1 MQQFSLST
9 NIEEG
14 LGKGFKYIVTPNVR
28 DVAAE
33 LVNGYH
39 SGIHSF
45 TVIGSYGT
53 GKSSFLLALER
64 DLLCEGS
71 YKLLNPKAL
80 SADMKFEVL
89 KIVGDY
95 KDFASLLRDKLSVE
109 GTAENVLDRL
119 RDIYNKAKKQGKF
132 LVVFIDE
139 FGKVLEHAAK
149 KNPEQ
154 ELYFMQKLAEF
165 VNVPTRNILLV
176 TTLHQN
182 FSAYARKLSDVQ
194 KEEWTKVKGRFKELV
209 FIEPV
214 EQLLYLASKQMQK
227 MNNANCD
234 INVLGELCSLAKTTK
249 FVSDGFSMDTAEAL
263 YPLEPF
269 SAYIITQAIQR
280 YGQNE
285 RSLFSFLNAKGANS
299 IGEYDKGFYGL
310 ANCYDYILQNFYSY
324 LKDANADSM
333 QWSSMQVAVGRVEGQ
348 AWDTKNELLGA
359 IKTVKAIGLLNLFGN
374 SSFKMTREQTA
385 SYLRLSLGVD
395 DALHILNL
403 LEQYKIIRF
412 ASYKLRYILFDGTD
426 INIEDEI
433 RKAGL
438 VVSRPVNYVD
448 EIRNYCFKKIA
459 PVKMCYFQKGTPR
472 YFEYEILEDG
482 QDKVPVGDTDG
493 YIQLV
498 FPSKKDAVKDILALS
513 AECENAIVFTCFK
526 NTDEIVEHLY
536 QIEKYNYL
544 LDKVLIDKSDYVA
557 IGEVRNLLE
566 YEKVLLDKSLND
578 ALFSYSDDVAWIF
591 GGKEIEVKTF
601 RMFNE
606 LLSFVCDTVYSK
618 TPVMNNELF
627 NRHKLSGS
635 ISSARVKYLAAM
647 INCSNEVDFGF
658 DKNKFPPEKTIYYS
672 LLKSTGL
679 HKDGAF
685 ASQPSNDGIMPLWN
699 ACEEFLASTVNKP
712 RKVSELIKTLSARPY
727 KLKQGFLDFWIP
739 TYLYIKKQDYSL
751 YGTGGAYIP
760 NVNMEFFELLQK
772 HPADYSIK
780 ALDVSGVRMDIFNQY
795 RKFLNVKALGK
806 VKSNDFIETIKP
818 FFFFY
823 SRQLNDYAKH
833 THRFNHSQT
842 ERFRDTLAVARD
854 PEKTFFEDLPEALGF
869 DKESLRDKEKVEEFC
884 YVVNRA
890 VKELRSCYNDLID
903 RIESSILDALGIDE
917 YEYSEYIQ
925 TIRRRFA
932 SVNEHLLTDRLKEFY
947 HHVMAEFDN
956 RKEWYQSICYTA
968 LEQPLERLRDDQ
980 EEKLMHNLIALF
992 RECEKYSDIS
1002 RMRTSGS
1009 GNEECFAIDMVATK
1023 GKNLSSQTYLLP
1035 ETEKAKA
1042 DELEK
1047 LLDNALA
1054 STDNDNVAICTL
1066 LRVLNKKMTK

>member
-1 MQQFSLST
+1 MQQFSLSA

-14 LGKGFKYIVTPNVR
+14 QNKDFNYIVTPNAQE
-28 DVAAE
+28 VASGI
-33 LVNGYH
+33 VNGYN

-45 TVIGSYGT
+45 TIIGSYGT
-53 GKSSFLLALER
+53 GKSCFLLALEK
-64 DLLCEGS
+64 DLQSKGQHHLI
-71 YKLLNPKAL
+71 NPQTL
-80 SADMKFEVL
+80 SSCKKYEVL

-95 KDFASLLRDKLSVE
+95 KDLASLMRNKLAID
-109 GTAENVLDRL
+109 GTADNVLDEL
-119 RDIYNKAKKQGKF
+119 RNRYNQAKKRGSF
-132 LVVFIDE
+132 LIIFIDE

-149 KNPEQ
+149 NDPEQ

-165 VNVPTRNILLV
+165 VNVPNRQILLV

-182 FSAYARKLSDVQ
+182 FSAYARKLSTVQ
-194 KEEWTKVKGRFKELV
+194 KEEWNKVKGRFKELV

-214 EQLLYLASKQMQK
+214 EQLLYLASKQNGSCK
-227 MNNANCD
+227 D
-234 INVLGELCSLAKTTK
+234 LGDSETVLTKLCELAKDTK
-249 FVSDGFSMDTAEAL
+249 FVSDGFTPETAKAL

-269 SAYIITQAIQR
+269 SAYAITQAIQR

-285 RSLFSFLNAKGANS
+285 RSLFSFLNTKGANS
-299 IGEYDKGFYGL
+299 LCEYEDGFYSI
-310 ANCYDYILQNFYSY
+310 ANCYDYILHNFYSY

-333 QWSSMQVAVGRVEGQ
+333 QWSSMQVALERVEGQ
-348 AWDTKNELLGA
+348 SWETKNELLGA
-359 IKTVKAIGLLNLFGN
+359 IKIVKTIGLLNLLGN

-385 SYLRLSLGVD
+385 YYAKVALGIE

-438 VVSRPVNYVD
+438 VVGRPVNFVD
-448 EIRNYCFKKIA
+448 EIRSYCFKKIA

-472 YFEYEILEDG
+472 YFEYEILEVG
-482 QDKVPVGDTDG
+482 QDKTPTGDTDG
-493 YIQLV
+493 YIQLIFSSNKNV
-498 FPSKKDAVKDILALS
+498 VKDTVALS
-513 AECENAIVFTCFK
+513 NECSNAIVFACFK
-526 NTDEIVEHLY
+526 NTSELVDHLY
-536 QIEKYNYL
+536 LIEKYNYILSKVL
-544 LDKVLIDKSDYVA
+544 LDKSDHVA
-557 IGEVRNLLE
+557 ITEVKNLLE
-566 YEKVLLDKSLND
+566 YEKVLLDKSLNE
-578 ALFSYSDDVAWIF
+578 ALFSYSDDVTWIF
-591 GGKEIEVKTF
+591 DGKEVEVKTF

-606 LLSFVCDTVYSK
+606 LLSHVCETIYPK
-618 TPVMNNELF
+618 TPIMNNELF

-647 INCSNEVDFGF
+647 LNQGNEVDFGF
-658 DKNKFPPEKTIYYS
+658 AKDKFPPEKTIYYS
-672 LLKSTGL
+672 LLKHTGL
-679 HKDGAF
+679 HVDGAF
-685 ASQPSNDGIMPLWN
+685 SSQPTNDGLMPLWD
-699 ACEEFLASTVNKP
+699 ACEEFLVSTTNKP
-712 RKVSELIKTLSARPY
+712 RKISELIKLLSARPY
-727 KLKQGFLDFWIP
+727 KLKQGFLEFWIP
-739 TYLYIKKQDYSL
+739 TYLYIKKQEYSL

-795 RKFLNVKALGK
+795 RKFLNVKTLGD

-833 THRFNHSQT
+833 TRKFNHEQT
-842 ERFRDTLAVARD
+842 ARFRDTLAVAKD

-869 DKESLRDKEKVEEFC
+869 DKTTLQNKEKVEEFC

-890 VKELRSCYNDLID
+890 VRELRSCYNDLID
-903 RIESSILDALGIDE
+903 RIESSLLDALSIEE
-917 YEYSEYIQ
+917 YDYTEYIL
-925 TIRRRFA
+925 TIRSRFA

-947 HHVMAEFDN
+947 HHVMTEFDN

-980 EEKLMHNLIALF
+980 EEKLVHNLIMLF
-992 RECEKYSDIS
+992 RECEKYSVISQMDIDS
-1002 RMRTSGS
+1002 D
-1009 GNEECFAIDMVATK
+1009 EECFSVDMVATK
-1023 GKNLSSQTYLLP
+1023 GTNISSQTFKLTKT
-1035 ETEKAKA
+1035 ETEKA
-1042 DELEK
+1042 DELEM
-1047 LLDNALA
+1047 LLNNALA
-1054 STDNDNVAICTL
+1054 NIDNNNVAICTL
-1066 LRVLNKKMTK
+1066 LRVLNKKMSK

>member
-1 MQQFSLST
+1 MQQFSLSA

-14 LGKGFKYIVTPNVR
+14 LANGFKYIVTPNAR

-53 GKSSFLLALER
+53 GKSSFLLALEQ
-64 DLLCEGS
+64 DLLGDDS

-80 SADMKFEVL
+80 SANPKFEIL
-89 KIVGDY
+89 KFVGDY
-95 KDFASLLRDKLSVE
+95 KDLASLMCEKLSVD
-109 GTAENVLDRL
+109 GTTENVLDRL
-119 RDIYNKAKKQGKF
+119 RDVYNKAKKQGKF
-132 LVVFIDE
+132 LVIFIDE

-182 FSAYARKLSDVQ
+182 FSAYARKLSGVQ

-214 EQLLYLASKQMQK
+214 EQLLYLASTQMQQK
-227 MNNANCD
+227 HAAND
-234 INVLGELCSLAKTTK
+234 MKALESLCSLAKVTK
-249 FVSDGFSMDTAEAL
+249 FVSDGFSVDTAEAL
-263 YPLEPF
+263 FPLEPF
-269 SAYIITQAIQR
+269 SAYAITQAIQR

-299 IGEYDKGFYGL
+299 ISEYDNGFYGL

-333 QWSSMQVAVGRVEGQ
+333 QWSSMQVAIERVEGQ
-348 AWDTKNELLGA
+348 TWDTKGELLGA
-359 IKTVKAIGLLNLFGN
+359 IKIVKAIGMLNLFGN

-385 SYLRLSLGVD
+385 CYLQLSIGVD

-426 INIEDEI
+426 VNIEDEI

-472 YFEYEILEDG
+472 YFEYEILEEG
-482 QDKVPVGDTDG
+482 QDKVPTGDTDG
-493 YIQLV
+493 YIQLI
-498 FPSKKDAVKDILALS
+498 FSSKKNAVKETVALS
-513 AECENAIVFTCFK
+513 AECENAIVFACIK
-526 NTDEIVEHLY
+526 NTDELVEHLY
-536 QIEKYNYL
+536 KIEKYNYIL
-544 LDKVLIDKSDYVA
+544 SKVLLDKSDYVA

-578 ALFSYSDDVAWIF
+578 ALFSYSDDVVWIF
-591 GGKEIEVKTF
+591 GGKEVEVKTF

-606 LLSFVCDTVYSK
+606 LLSFVCEAIYSK
-618 TPVMNNELF
+618 APVMNNELF

-647 INCSNEVDFGF
+647 INNSNVVELGF
-658 DKNKFPPEKTIYYS
+658 AKDKFPPEKTIYYS
-672 LLKSTGL
+672 LLKNTGL
-679 HKDGAF
+679 HTDGTF
-685 ASQPSNDGIMPLWN
+685 SSRPSDDGIMPLWN
-699 ACEEFLASTVNKP
+699 VCEEFLVSTVNKP
-712 RKVSELIKTLSARPY
+712 RKISELIKILSARPY
-727 KLKQGFLDFWIP
+727 KLKQGFIDFWIP
-739 TYLYIKKQDYSL
+739 TYLYIKKQEYSL

-780 ALDVSGVRMDIFNQY
+780 ALDVSGVRMNIFNQY
-795 RKFLNVKALGK
+795 RKFLNVKALGE

-823 SRQLNDYAKH
+823 SRQLNDYARH
-833 THRFNHSQT
+833 TRKFNHEQT
-842 ERFRDTLAVARD
+842 ARFRDTLAVAKD

-869 DKESLRDKEKVEEFC
+869 DKEALQNKEKVEEFC

-890 VKELRSCYNDLID
+890 VRELRSCYNDLID
-903 RIESSILDALGIDE
+903 RIESSILDALGIEE
-917 YEYSEYIQ
+917 YEYSEYIL

-980 EEKLMHNLIALF
+980 EEKLVHNLIVLF
-992 RECEKYSDIS
+992 RECEKYADIS
-1002 RMRTSGS
+1002 RINVDGT
-1009 GNEECFAIDMVATK
+1009 GNEECFSVDMVATK
-1023 GKNLSSQTYLLP
+1023 GKNLAAQTFRLP
-1035 ETEKAKA
+1035 DVEKAKA
-1042 DELEK
+1042 DNLEK
-1047 LLDNALA
+1047 LLEEALA
-1054 STDNDNVAICTL
+1054 STDNENVAICTL
-1066 LRVLNKKMTK
+1066 LRVLNKKMAK

>member
-1 MQQFSLST
+1 MQQFSLSA

-14 LGKGFKYIVTPNVR
+14 LGNEFKYIVTPNAR

-64 DLLCEGS
+64 DLLGDDS

-80 SADMKFEVL
+80 SANSKFEIL
-89 KIVGDY
+89 KFVGDY
-95 KDFASLLRDKLSVE
+95 KDLASLMREKLSVD

-132 LVVFIDE
+132 LVIFIDE

-214 EQLLYLASKQMQK
+214 EQLLYLASTQMQQK
-227 MNNANCD
+227 HAGNDMKA
-234 INVLGELCSLAKTTK
+234 LESLCSLAKATK
-249 FVSDGFSMDTAEAL
+249 FVSDGFSVDTAETL
-263 YPLEPF
+263 FPLEPF
-269 SAYIITQAIQR
+269 SAYAITQAIQR

-299 IGEYDKGFYGL
+299 ISEYDNGFYGL

-333 QWSSMQVAVGRVEGQ
+333 QWSSMQVAIERVEGQ
-348 AWDTKNELLGA
+348 TWETKGELLGA
-359 IKTVKAIGLLNLFGN
+359 IKIVKAIGMLNLFGN

-385 SYLRLSLGVD
+385 CYLQLSIGVD

-426 INIEDEI
+426 VNIEDEI

-472 YFEYEILEDG
+472 YFEYEILEEG
-482 QDKVPVGDTDG
+482 QNKVPTGDTDG
-493 YIQLV
+493 YIQLI
-498 FPSKKDAVKDILALS
+498 FSSKKNAVKETVALS
-513 AECENAIVFTCFK
+513 AECENAIVFACIK
-526 NTDEIVEHLY
+526 NTDELVEHLY
-536 QIEKYNYL
+536 QIEKYNYIL
-544 LDKVLIDKSDYVA
+544 SKVLLDKSDYVA

-578 ALFSYSDDVAWIF
+578 ALFSYSDDVVWIF
-591 GGKEIEVKTF
+591 GGKEVEVTTF

-606 LLSFVCDTVYSK
+606 LLSFVCEAVYS
-618 TPVMNNELF
+618 TAPVMNNALF

-647 INCSNEVDFGF
+647 INNSNVVELGF
-658 DKNKFPPEKTIYYS
+658 AKDKFPPEKTIYYS
-672 LLKSTGL
+672 LLKNTGL
-679 HKDGAF
+679 HTDGTF
-685 ASQPSNDGIMPLWN
+685 SSRPSDDGIMP
-699 ACEEFLASTVNKP
+699 
-712 RKVSELIKTLSARPY
+712 
-727 KLKQGFLDFWIP
+727 
-739 TYLYIKKQDYSL
+739 
-751 YGTGGAYIP
+751 
-760 NVNMEFFELLQK
+760 
-772 HPADYSIK
+772 
-780 ALDVSGVRMDIFNQY
+780 
-795 RKFLNVKALGK
+795 
-806 VKSNDFIETIKP
+806 
-818 FFFFY
+818 
-823 SRQLNDYAKH
+823 
-833 THRFNHSQT
+833 
-842 ERFRDTLAVARD
+842 
-854 PEKTFFEDLPEALGF
+854 
-869 DKESLRDKEKVEEFC
+869 
-884 YVVNRA
+884 
-890 VKELRSCYNDLID
+890 
-903 RIESSILDALGIDE
+903 
-917 YEYSEYIQ
+917 
-925 TIRRRFA
+925 
-932 SVNEHLLTDRLKEFY
+932 
-947 HHVMAEFDN
+947 
-956 RKEWYQSICYTA
+956 
-968 LEQPLERLRDDQ
+968 
-980 EEKLMHNLIALF
+980 
-992 RECEKYSDIS
+992 
-1002 RMRTSGS
+1002 
-1009 GNEECFAIDMVATK
+1009 
-1023 GKNLSSQTYLLP
+1023 
-1035 ETEKAKA
+1035 
-1042 DELEK
+1042 
-1047 LLDNALA
+1047 
-1054 STDNDNVAICTL
+1054 
-1066 LRVLNKKMTK
+1066 

>member
-1 MQQFSLST
+1 M
-9 NIEEG
+9 
-14 LGKGFKYIVTPNVR
+14 
-28 DVAAE
+28 
-33 LVNGYH
+33 
-39 SGIHSF
+39 
-45 TVIGSYGT
+45 
-53 GKSSFLLALER
+53 ALEQ
-64 DLLCEGS
+64 DLLGGDT

-80 SADMKFEVL
+80 SANSKFEIL
-89 KIVGDY
+89 KFVGDY
-95 KDFASLLRDKLSVE
+95 KDLATLMRNKLSVD

-119 RDIYNKAKKQGKF
+119 RDIYNKAKKRGKF
-132 LVVFIDE
+132 LVIFIDE

-165 VNVPTRNILLV
+165 VNVPTRNILLI

-214 EQLLYLASKQMQK
+214 EQLLYLASKQMRDK
-227 MNNANCD
+227 EICGD
-234 INVLGELCSLAKTTK
+234 GKKSLETLCTLAKDTK
-249 FVSDGFSMDTAEAL
+249 FVSDGFSVDTAEAL

-269 SAYIITQAIQR
+269 SAYAITQAIQR

-299 IGEYDKGFYGL
+299 ISEYKDGFYGL

-333 QWSSMQVAVGRVEGQ
+333 QWSSMQVAIERVEGQ
-348 AWDTKNELLGA
+348 SWETKYELLGA
-359 IKTVKAIGLLNLFGN
+359 IKIVKAIGMLNLFGN

-385 SYLRLSLGVD
+385 SYIHLSLGVD

-426 INIEDEI
+426 VNIEDEI

-448 EIRNYCFKKIA
+448 EIRNYCLKKIA
-459 PVKMCYFQKGTPR
+459 PVKKCYFQKGTPR
-472 YFEYEILEDG
+472 YFEYEILEEG
-482 QDKVPVGDTDG
+482 QDKVPTGDTDG

-498 FPSKKDAVKDILALS
+498 FSSKKNVVNETIALS
-513 AECENAIVFTCFK
+513 AECENAIVFACFK
-526 NTDEIVEHLY
+526 NTDELVEHLY
-536 QIEKYNYL
+536 QIEKYNYI
-544 LDKVLIDKSDYVA
+544 LDKVLLDKSDYVA

-591 GGKEIEVKTF
+591 GGKEVEVKTL

-606 LLSFVCDTVYSK
+606 LLSFVCETVYSR

-647 INCSNEVDFGF
+647 INSSNEIDLGF
-658 DKNKFPPEKTIYYS
+658 AKDKFPPEKTIYYS
-672 LLKSTGL
+672 LLKNTGL
-679 HKDGAF
+679 HTEGAF
-685 ASQPSNDGIMPLWN
+685 ASRPSNDGIMSLWN
-699 ACEEFLASTVNKP
+699 VCEEFLASTVNKP
-712 RKVSELIKTLSARPY
+712 HKISELIKILSVRPY

-739 TYLYIKKQDYSL
+739 TYLYIKKQEYSL

-760 NVNMEFFELLQK
+760 SVNMEFFELLQK
-772 HPADYSIK
+772 HPSDYSIK

-795 RKFLNVKALGK
+795 RKFLNVKALGE

-833 THRFNHSQT
+833 TRRFNHSQT

-854 PEKTFFEDLPEALGF
+854 PEKTFFEDLPEALGY
-869 DKESLRDKEKVEEFC
+869 DKNSLCDKDKVEEFC
-884 YVVNRA
+884 YVINRA

-917 YEYSEYIQ
+917 YEYAEYIL
-925 TIRRRFA
+925 TIRHRFA

-980 EEKLMHNLIALF
+980 EEMLVHNLIALF

-1002 RMRTSGS
+1002 RMNISDS
-1009 GNEECFAIDMVATK
+1009 NEECFAVDMVATK
-1023 GKNLSSQTYLLP
+1023 GKNLSSQTFRLP

-1042 DELEK
+1042 DELER